1 MNSLARTIDGLQE
14 ILGICPCCG
23 EIFRLV
29 EAKFIFPQRRPR
41 PCEFLDLLA
50 VERKASIQQQQI
62 EDAECRF
69 EEKLES
75 QREELKEQAKA
86 LVKKKMRR
94 IDPTFTGRNIN
105 PQDVKAIF
113 HPVEY
118 VVFYGLC
125 ADDYVKTIRLVSRL
139 PRSKSEQ
146 ILAESLE
153 ATVLKG
159 YVEFET
165 LRLNEDGSFFVHK
178 E

>member
-1 MNSLARTIDGLQE
+1 MNSLVQTIDGLQE

-29 EAKFIFPQRRPR
+29 EAKFTFPQRRPR
-41 PCEFLDLLA
+41 SCEYLDLLA
-50 VERKASIQQQQI
+50 LERRAGIEQQRI

-75 QREELKEQAKA
+75 QRESLKEQAKA

-118 VVFYGLC
+118 VVFHGLC
-125 ADDYVKTIRLVSRL
+125 ADDHVETVRLVSRT
-139 PRSKSEQ
+139 PQSKPEQ
-146 ILAESLE
+146 ILTESLE
-153 ATVLKG
+153 STIVKG

-165 LRLNEDGSFFVHK
+165 LRLDEDGSFLVHK